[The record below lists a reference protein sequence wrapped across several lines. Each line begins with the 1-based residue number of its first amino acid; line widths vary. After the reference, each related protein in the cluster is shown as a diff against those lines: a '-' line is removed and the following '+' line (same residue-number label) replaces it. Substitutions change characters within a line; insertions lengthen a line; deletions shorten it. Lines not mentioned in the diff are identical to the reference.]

1 MTGVRGGRRGAEKRG
16 EKTKGEER
24 MATSTTKGDDQ
35 PTDRANI
42 GARFAIAR
50 NLFPCFVR
58 FPTSTS
64 VARWFGEPD

>member
-1 MTGVRGGRRGAEKRG
+1 MTGVRGVRRGA

-42 GARFAIAR
+42 EH
-50 NLFPCFVR
+50 
-58 FPTSTS
+58 S
-64 VARWFGEPD
+64 V

>member
-1 MTGVRGGRRGAEKRG
+1 MTGVRGVRRGAEKRG

-42 GARFAIAR
+42 EH
-50 NLFPCFVR
+50 
-58 FPTSTS
+58 S
-64 VARWFGEPD
+64 V